1 MALGYDRLFGFNT
14 TQKDTLEKYIAEQVA
29 AAVTAAVARA
39 TTTVAG
45 TNLQAAAR
53 ANITPATD
61 GTAVG
66 TAFNDLLT
74 KLRTAG
80 ILAP

>member
-1 MALGYDRLFGFNT
+1 MANPIPHVAVNNGAAGAAPKGAIPIALFGAT
-14 TQKDTLEKYIAEQVA
+14 GQEAPA
-29 AAVTAAVARA
+29 A

-45 TNLQAAAR
+45 VVKKSAAR
-53 ANITPATD
+53 PNLAADADLPTT
-61 GTAVG
+61 V

-80 ILAP
+80 ILA